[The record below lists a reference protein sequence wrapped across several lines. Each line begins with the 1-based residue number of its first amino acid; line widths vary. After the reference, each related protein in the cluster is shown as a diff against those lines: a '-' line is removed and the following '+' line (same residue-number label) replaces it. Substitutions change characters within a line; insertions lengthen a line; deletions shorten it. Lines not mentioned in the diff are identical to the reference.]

1 MAETTRKTLKVSDC
15 CHGKY
20 HQLYEKREDFPVREE
35 FQPTELYKCDVC
47 KQLCK
52 VLELLVEEK

>member
-1 MAETTRKTLKVSDC
+1 MAQTTKVSDC
-15 CHGKY
+15 CQGKY